1 MAACRGFD
9 VVIAGPGEYLDEAG
23 RIWAEATAFR
33 DGSPDVAALD
43 AARAVIKPVVRSSA
57 QSLLLVAL
65 GNDND
70 ALGFAVAVTAGPVH
84 DRRAELRYLGVR
96 PRAWAAGSRHDSS
109 RPFATRL
116 AAAASSKPNC
126 GCIAITAAPSTC
138 TGVRNRGLSADVRI
152 HPRSRRREQRYT
164 LTIATEPAQKDRSES

>member
-33 DGSPDVAALD
+33 DGSPDVAPLD
-43 AARAVIKPVVRSSA
+43 AARAVIKPVVGSSA

-96 PRAWAAGSRHDSS
+96 PRAWGGGIAARLLAALRDALSS
-109 RPFATRL
+109 RGFVEAELWVYCDNRR
-116 AAAASSKPNC
+116 
-126 GCIAITAAPSTC
+126 AIDLYRRTQWRA
-138 TGVRNRGLSADVRI
+138 SADVRI
-152 HPRSRRREQRYT
+152 HPRSGRREQRYT
-164 LTIATEPAQKDRSES
+164 LTIATEPSQKDRSEP